1 MSQQSPLRDLIVKI
15 DDVARYHPAYPQAC
29 HALNNLRDHLSA
41 IAYAEEV
48 NQREAGDTPKT
59 YRR

>member
-1 MSQQSPLRDLIVKI
+1 MSHQSPLRDLILKI
-15 DDVARYHPAYPQAC
+15 DEVARFHPAYPQAC

-41 IAYAEEV
+41 IAFAEEV
-48 NQREAGDTPKT
+48 NQREGADNGTQ